1 MSNFFALLK
10 HEIILQNRAYAIIR
24 YNVQFMIFGVICLI
38 FASPAT
44 VNLKSFA
51 TSFVIIGLPLSI
63 INASRSI
70 IKSDIYDGSMELLL
84 SSLESIKIAMMK
96 YIALLISNILAF
108 SISIPLI
115 GLFCA
120 LYLEQIVSISIVS
133 ILLLIQISGLALLT
147 SSIEGYFRTN
157 TEIISL
163 VILPLIIPGI
173 VLSGLSLNQSSN
185 EGFIWVLLGMDM
197 IITPITIVLSSYLI
211 RNIYNR

>member
-1 MSNFFALLK
+1 
-10 HEIILQNRAYAIIR
+10 
-24 YNVQFMIFGVICLI
+24 
-38 FASPAT
+38 
-44 VNLKSFA
+44 
-51 TSFVIIGLPLSI
+51 
-63 INASRSI
+63 
-70 IKSDIYDGSMELLL
+70 MELLL

>member
-38 FASPAT
+38 FVSPAT
-44 VNLKSFA
+44 ANLKSLA